1 MSNAVY
7 FCNPGHLDLRALTV
21 MGLNAKPNS
30 DNPIGFFG
38 TGFKYALAVCARI
51 GADVK
56 IRTNDRWYVLD
67 KEYSDFRGKEFFML
81 MLRDLHTGE
90 VTHNLPFTTELG
102 KNWEPWTVIRE
113 LGSNVRDE
121 GGDFY
126 IEPHEDDTTI
136 IVDHEELFDIAATR
150 NSVFLDEPKLDC
162 SDYPRPNVTI
172 HDAKTGAI
180 FYRGIR
186 VAKLLNG
193 TVASMFTYN
202 IMASTRLTE
211 DRTLLSAHTALMEIG
226 EAIAKCNDPQIIEK
240 CIRAE
245 NQGEGKRLESEMLFG
260 GYLDPRE
267 CKVFLNCVESC
278 VDRKIRVHKN
288 VMDFYIKTKPKP
300 APKRVENDD
309 YEAMLHESLKL
320 LKVMGITLDST
331 CVEIVENIPNQAAY
345 AMADINRDMISI
357 AEMTFTKGQD
367 FLNATMLEEALHLN
381 ERLNDYSQE
390 MQERLC
396 EIAVHL
402 AEMLQKRRR

>member
-1 MSNAVY
+1 MSSAVY

-30 DNPIGFFG
+30 GNPIGFFG

-56 IRTNDRWYVLD
+56 IRTNNRWYVLD

-102 KNWEPWTVIRE
+102 KNWETWTVVRE
-113 LGSNVRDE
+113 LGSNARDE

-126 IEPHEDDTTI
+126 IEPCEDDTTI
-136 IVDHEELFDIAATR
+136 IVEHDDIFDLAATR

-162 SDYPRPNVTI
+162 SDDPRPNVTI
-172 HDAKTGAI
+172 HDVKTGAI

-186 VAKLLNG
+186 VAKLLNN
-193 TVASMFTYN
+193 TATSMYTYN
-202 IMASTRLTE
+202 IIANTRLTE
-211 DRTLLSAHTALMEIG
+211 DRTLLSSHGALMEIG

-240 CIRAE
+240 CIRVE
-245 NQGEGKRLESEMLFG
+245 NQGEGKKLESEIIFG
-260 GYLDPRE
+260 GYLNSQE
-267 CKVFLNCVESC
+267 CKIFLNCVESC
-278 VDRKIRVHKN
+278 IDRKIKVHKN
-288 VMDFYIKTKPKP
+288 VMDFYLKTMPKP
-300 APKRVENDD
+300 VPKRVENDD

-320 LKVMGITLDST
+320 LKVMGINLSKD
-331 CVEIVENIPNQAAY
+331 CVEIVESIPNHNAFAI
-345 AMADINRDMISI
+345 ADINRDMISV
-357 AEMTFTKGQD
+357 AEMTFAQGQD
-367 FLNATMLEEALHLN
+367 FVNATMLEEALHLN
-381 ERLNDYSQE
+381 ERLSDCSQE

-396 EIAVHL
+396 EVAVHL
-402 AEMLQKRRR
+402 AEMLQRRGR